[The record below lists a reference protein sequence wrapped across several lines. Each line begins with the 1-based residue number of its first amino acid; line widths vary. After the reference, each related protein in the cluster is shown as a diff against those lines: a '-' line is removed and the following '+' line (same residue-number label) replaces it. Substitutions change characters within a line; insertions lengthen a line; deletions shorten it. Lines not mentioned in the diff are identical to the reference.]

1 MIRKTVILLMAAVLL
16 SACNWGGN
24 RRARTDEATPPQA
37 LLQKGPDTAYAE
49 PDTVFISSE
58 IPQDVAD
65 RMIGKSRP
73 ASRAVTPLEDLRYLR
88 ISYVDFSDSV
98 RTGEMVCHKAIA
110 GDLLDI
116 FRELFRI
123 RYQIACIRLVDDF
136 GGDDEASM
144 QANNTSCYNDRKVR
158 GTANI
163 SKHALGMAVDV
174 NPLQN
179 PQVRTYRISP
189 ATAAGFAD
197 RTKDFPHKI
206 SHEDPCYAIFK
217 AHGFTWGGDWPSGK
231 DYQHFV
237 RYH

>member
-1 MIRKTVILLMAAVLL
+1 MRKTVLLILTAVLL
-16 SACNWGGN
+16 SACNGGGAG
-24 RRARTDEATPPQA
+24 RSRAGETAASQD
-37 LLQKGPDTAYAE
+37 LVQKGPDTAYVV
-49 PDTVFISSE
+49 PDTVFTATE

-65 RMIGKSRP
+65 RMTGKSRP
-73 ASRAVTPLEDLRYLR
+73 ASGAVTPLEDLRYLR

-98 RTGEMVCHKAIA
+98 RTGEMVCNKAIA

-116 FRELFRI
+116 FRELYRI
-123 RYQIACIRLVDDF
+123 RYQIASIRLVDDF

-144 QANNTSCYNDRKVR
+144 QANNSSCYNDRKVR